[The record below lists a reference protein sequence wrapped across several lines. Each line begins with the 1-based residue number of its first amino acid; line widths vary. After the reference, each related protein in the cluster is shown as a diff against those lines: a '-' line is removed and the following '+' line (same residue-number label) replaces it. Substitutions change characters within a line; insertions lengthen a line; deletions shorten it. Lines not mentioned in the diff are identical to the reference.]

1 MLLGA
6 SLVSCLLYPRGG
18 VSLVFLHCCLC
29 VVCACQAYLRAN
41 LGQAVAEVVDKS
53 RRAKAVR
60 RTDCCQQ
67 LLLDEDGHSLLG
79 SGRAAG
85 GQQGGM
91 VQYRLCVARVT
102 QGSRLSLLVERAL
115 RCWSSCG
122 CWSCGRARCGL
133 GLERVPEPGL
143 LEREDA
149 GTPVR
154 VVGQFCIAC
163 AGGRSENM
171 LAGLGRA
178 GSYRRVERTVE
189 LSRNKAVE
197 PLDVLVVQEAAV
209 A

>member
-1 MLLGA
+1 MDASRAHSKNRVSGVPWHGERSRSLGH
-6 SLVSCLLYPRGG
+6 LWNG
-18 VSLVFLHCCLC
+18 VSH
-29 VVCACQAYLRAN
+29 ACENPPGYF
-41 LGQAVAEVVDKS
+41 
-53 RRAKAVR
+53 
-60 RTDCCQQ
+60 
-67 LLLDEDGHSLLG
+67 
-79 SGRAAG
+79 SGRETPHPSRTG
-85 GQQGGM
+85 
-91 VQYRLCVARVT
+91 VYYRILCVARVT

-122 CWSCGRARCGL
+122 CGSCGRARCGL

-154 VVGQFCIAC
+154 IVGQFCIAFV
-163 AGGRSENM
+163 GGRSENM
-171 LAGLGRA
+171 LAGLGRT
-178 GSYRRVERTVE
+178 GSSRRVERTVE